1 MPEPAILH
9 YCEHCERW
17 FDTPSVCLGCGK
29 ETVPTPQ
36 TVSSQQAKDL
46 GITPGQIT
54 TGHRVFE
61 RDGEIIIE
69 PPIRAS
75 DDAEEGSGG

>member
-9 YCEHCERW
+9 YCEHCNRW
-17 FDTPSVCLGCGK
+17 FDTPSVCMECGK

-46 GITPGQIT
+46 GIAPS
-54 TGHRVFE
+54 E
-61 RDGEIIIE
+61 D
-69 PPIRAS
+69 S
-75 DDAEEGSGG
+75 DV